1 MVIRILNPNPAPT
14 DHRLLLIDYYLLL
27 TTYRLLLTNYRIIR
41 LPLTINNKM
50 HYQRLLTLAITAA
63 EKASEEILKVYHSG
77 DFQSEA
83 KGDKSP
89 LTLADKNA
97 HHSIVTILQSS
108 NLPILSEEGKTIP
121 YEERRDWQY
130 FWMVDPLDGTK
141 EFIKRNDEF
150 TVNIA
155 LIHQGIPVLGVVAVP
170 VTGDIYYAAAGEG
183 AFLKRGGKESK
194 LERREPLPTKTGLRV
209 VASRSHMNA
218 ETHDFI
224 NSLTDAVLVSAGS
237 SLKFM
242 LLAEGKADVYPR
254 YAPTMEWDTAA
265 AHAIVTE
272 VGMLVTEYG
281 SGKVLVYNKE
291 NLLNPYF
298 LVR

>member
-1 MVIRILNPNPAPT
+1 MEKISDHGILIDLEA
-14 DHRLLLIDYYLLL
+14 LLI
-27 TTYRLLLTNYRIIR
+27 
-41 LPLTINNKM
+41 
-50 HYQRLLTLAITAA
+50 LAIQAA
-63 EKASEEILKVYHSG
+63 EEGCREILHVYNSG
-77 DFQSEA
+77 DFKQEE

-97 HHSIVTILQSS
+97 HRKISSILEPTGI
-108 NLPILSEEGKTIP
+108 PILSEEGKNIP
-121 YEERRDWQY
+121 YEERKNWSH

-155 LIHQGIPVLGVVAVP
+155 LIERDAPILGVVAVP
-170 VTGDIYYAAAGEG
+170 VKHEIYYATHGYG
-183 AFLKRGGKESK
+183 AYLRKGGVDHK
-194 LERREPLPTKTGLRV
+194 LERKKPVDLGQEGLRV
-209 VASRSHMNA
+209 VASRSHMND
-218 ETHDFI
+218 ETQNFI
-224 NSLTDAVLVSAGS
+224 NGLRNPGLVSAGS

-242 LLAEGKADVYPR
+242 LVASGKADLYPR

-265 AHAIVTE
+265 AHAIVKETGHEVIQYGKTE
-272 VGMLVTEYG
+272 PLR
-281 SGKVLVYNKE
+281 YNKE